1 MIILSPV
8 FSNSS
13 VSGKSV
19 FEKLRF
25 RDGLAWTEGLT
36 EKLKLHFQNP
46 SAQRG
51 QGPSVRLRLS
61 ESNILLL
68 LIFGGIESRENETS
82 IYGYT

>member
-25 RDGLAWTEGLT
+25 RDGLAWTDGLT
-36 EKLKLHFQNP
+36 GKLKLHFQNP
-46 SAQRG
+46 PAQRG
-51 QGPSVRLRLS
+51 QGPSIRLRLS

-68 LIFGGIESRENETS
+68 LIFGGIGSRENETG
-82 IYGYT
+82 IYCYT